1 MLAENDP
8 PSVWTRI
15 PGFAKTIMV
24 LQSIVIFS
32 LSFWIYQEYQN
43 NQYLQ
48 MYVNT
53 SLQGTELA
61 IIALASI
68 TGFSTVALIL
78 YKKLQRA
85 QKELDE
91 VLSNDTARKA
101 VTRSPSILDQ
111 KTEQHLIDMIR
122 AGPTPLTVQ
131 GGPMP
136 VLKRT
141 DNEDNSNQPKP

>member
-1 MLAENDP
+1 
-8 PSVWTRI
+8 
-15 PGFAKTIMV
+15 
-24 LQSIVIFS
+24 
-32 LSFWIYQEYQN
+32 
-43 NQYLQ
+43 

-53 SLQGTELA
+53 SLQGMELVV
-61 IIALASI
+61 IALASI
-68 TGFSTVALIL
+68 TGFSAVALIL
-78 YKKLQRA
+78 YKKLMRA

-91 VLSNDTARKA
+91 VLSNETVRKG

-141 DNEDNSNQPKP
+141 DEEDSSKQPKP

>member
-1 MLAENDP
+1 ML
-8 PSVWTRI
+8 
-15 PGFAKTIMV
+15 
-24 LQSIVIFS
+24 LQSIVIIS

-53 SLQGTELA
+53 SLQGSWLGA
-61 IIALASI
+61 IALASV

-78 YKKLQRA
+78 YRKLQRA

-91 VLSNDTARKA
+91 VLSNETVRKT
-101 VTRSPSILDQ
+101 VKGSPSILDQ
-111 KTEQHLIDMIR
+111 KTEQHLIEMIQR
-122 AGPTPLTVQ
+122 TGPVQPTVQ
-131 GGPMP
+131 AGPMP

-141 DNEDNSNQPKP
+141 DEEDSSKQPKP

>member
-1 MLAENDP
+1 M
-8 PSVWTRI
+8 
-15 PGFAKTIMV
+15 
-24 LQSIVIFS
+24 
-32 LSFWIYQEYQN
+32 
-43 NQYLQ
+43 
-48 MYVNT
+48 
-53 SLQGTELA
+53 ELA

-101 VTRSPSILDQ
+101 GTRSPSILDQ

-141 DNEDNSNQPKP
+141 DNEDSSKQSKP

>member
-1 MLAENDP
+1 MQENNQ
-8 PSVWTRI
+8 SSAWRRI

-48 MYVNT
+48 TYVNT
-53 SLQGTELA
+53 SLQGMELA

-68 TGFSTVALIL
+68 TGFSTVALVL
-78 YKKLQRA
+78 YRKLQRA

-91 VLSNDTARKA
+91 VLSNETVRKG
-101 VTRSPSILDQ
+101 VTHSPSILDQ
-111 KTEQHLIDMIR
+111 KTEQHLIEMIQR

-141 DNEDNSNQPKP
+141 DEEDSSKQPKP

>member
-1 MLAENDP
+1 MLAESGQA
-8 PSVWTRI
+8 SVWSRI
-15 PGFAKTIMV
+15 PGLVRTIMV

-122 AGPTPLTVQ
+122 AGLPPPAVQAGPTP
-131 GGPMP
+131 
-136 VLKRT
+136 VLRRA
-141 DNEDNSNQPKP
+141 EDEDSSQ

>member
-1 MLAENDP
+1 MA
-8 PSVWTRI
+8 
-15 PGFAKTIMV
+15 

-91 VLSNDTARKA
+91 VLSNQTVRKG

-111 KTEQHLIDMIR
+111 KT
-122 AGPTPLTVQ
+122 
-131 GGPMP
+131 
-136 VLKRT
+136 
-141 DNEDNSNQPKP
+141 